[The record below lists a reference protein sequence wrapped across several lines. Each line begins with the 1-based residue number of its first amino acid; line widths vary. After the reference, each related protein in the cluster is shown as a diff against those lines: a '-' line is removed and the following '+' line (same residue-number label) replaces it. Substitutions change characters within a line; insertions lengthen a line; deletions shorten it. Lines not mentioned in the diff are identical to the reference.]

1 MMGINSTVTLIESKR
16 HELSLSKFH
25 LLAADFISVRKKW
38 GSLSQQTK
46 ENIFLYFQYLRGLV
60 EIHDNDNY
68 DDYAYWKKWF
78 VGFMRE
84 FDETKPYYD
93 GSFEKVVLQNKALM
107 EDLKQ

>member
-1 MMGINSTVTLIESKR
+1 MLERNG
-16 HELSLSKFH
+16 
-25 LLAADFISVRKKW
+25 

-68 DDYAYWKKWF
+68 DDYTYWKKWF
-78 VGFMRE
+78 VGFICE

-93 GSFEKVVLQNKALM
+93 GNFEKVVLQNKALM
-107 EDLKQ
+107 ETLKQ